1 MPPWPA
7 WDWSP
12 SGHRGV
18 TLVLHYWGVAVRKK
32 SHRSFPVPGK
42 GLLLP
47 GLLSGVV
54 PSASVPATATY
65 LVLLSPELDG
75 GRRGPCGEDLPLSLS
90 SWVLCPTL
98 RGLAGDYVGVREAL
112 LRWQWMRDSGLETFC
127 CLRQLWAGAAVT
139 NVCRYCLSGPL
150 WTRGGRRESDVV
162 FGMILGAVFLSKPK
176 ACSALWLWFLLIIW
190 GLLQR
195 RT

>member
-54 PSASVPATATY
+54 PTASVPATATY

-75 GRRGPCGEDLPLSLS
+75 GRRVPCREDLSLS
-90 SWVLCPTL
+90 HP
-98 RGLAGDYVGVREAL
+98 G
-112 LRWQWMRDSGLETFC
+112 
-127 CLRQLWAGAAVT
+127 
-139 NVCRYCLSGPL
+139 
-150 WTRGGRRESDVV
+150 
-162 FGMILGAVFLSKPK
+162 
-176 ACSALWLWFLLIIW
+176 CSALHYGDWRVIMSQSWKPYYVGSGCATVGW
-190 GLLQR
+190 R
-195 RT
+195 RSAVSVSFGRVLR